1 MKRRVVIT
9 GMGLMTSLGK
19 DVNTFWEALK
29 EGKSG
34 ISRVTRF
41 DTSDI
46 PTKVAAEINDFDPGE
61 YIDKK
66 EARRMD
72 RYTQLAI
79 AASKEAVESARLN
92 INKIDNTRF
101 GVIIGSGIGGI
112 GTLENQ
118 YSVMQEKGPG
128 RVSPFMITMMI
139 SNMASG
145 RIAIQYGAKGFNECV
160 VTACA
165 TSTNAIGDAFKVIQ
179 RDDADIMIT
188 GGAESSLTKLA
199 FAGFCSANKAM
210 SVQED
215 PILSSRPF
223 DANRDGFVMG
233 EGAGIIVIEELQHA
247 LKRGAPIIAEI
258 AGYACTCDAFHVTA
272 PSQGGEGSARA
283 MALTIKDAGL
293 LPEDIDY
300 INAHG
305 TSTPHN
311 DRNETAAIKTV
322 FGEYAWKLPV
332 SSIKSMTGHLLGAA
346 GAVEVIATA
355 LSIKDDFIPP
365 TINYQTPDPDCD
377 LDYVPNKGR
386 KADIKYALSNSL
398 GFGGHNA
405 TLAIIRYNE

>member
-19 DVNTFWEALK
+19 DIDTFWKALK

-46 PTKVAAEINDFDPGE
+46 PTKVAAEINDFEPGD
-61 YIDKK
+61 YIEKK

-72 RYTQLAI
+72 RYTQLAV
-79 AASKEAVESARLN
+79 AASIEAVESSGLDLN
-92 INKIDNTRF
+92 NIDNTRF

-118 YSVMQEKGPG
+118 YDVMHEKGPG

-145 RIAIQYGAKGFNECV
+145 RIAIKYGAKGFNECV

-165 TSTNAIGDAFKVIQ
+165 TSTNAVGDAFKVIQ
-179 RDDADIMIT
+179 RGDADIMIT

-215 PILSSRPF
+215 PILASRPF
-223 DANRDGFVMG
+223 DKNRDGFVMG
-233 EGAGIIVIEELQHA
+233 EGAGIIIIEELQHA
-247 LKRGAPIIAEI
+247 LERGAPIIAEI

-272 PSQGGEGSARA
+272 PSEGGEGSSRS
-283 MALTIKDAGL
+283 MALAIKDAGL
-293 LPEDIDY
+293 IPEDIDY

-311 DRNETAAIKTV
+311 DKNETAAIKTV
-322 FGEYAWKLPV
+322 FGDYALKLPV
-332 SSIKSMTGHLLGAA
+332 SSTKSMTGHLLGAA
-346 GAVEVIATA
+346 GAVEVIATS
-355 LSIKDDFIPP
+355 LSIKDSFIPP

-386 KADIKYALSNSL
+386 KADIEYAISNSL

-405 TLAIIRYNE
+405 TLAIIRYKE